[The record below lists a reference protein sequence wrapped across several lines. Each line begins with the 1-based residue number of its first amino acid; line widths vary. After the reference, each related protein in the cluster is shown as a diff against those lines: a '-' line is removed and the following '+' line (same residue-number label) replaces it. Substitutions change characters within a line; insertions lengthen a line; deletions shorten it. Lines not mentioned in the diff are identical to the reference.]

1 MNEPTGLPGIKG
13 FRRHVVVAVVA
24 ALSVVATGAFVASAQ
39 DATPPAT
46 ASACAATPASGDTAS
61 ICVELGEYDIFYK
74 PNVLTIPAD
83 KDVKVVITNRGVT
96 LHNFSV
102 TDHKNSGLKNLNI
115 VVNTDPGKT
124 SDVTINAPA
133 GDYYFFCD
141 QPGHE
146 AAGMFGYLSVKKDA
160 TPSTSEAT
168 VTPRAG

>member
-1 MNEPTGLPGIKG
+1 MNEPTGLQEKKG
-13 FRRHVVVAVVA
+13 FGRRVAVAVVA
-24 ALSVVATGAFVASAQ
+24 ALAVVGTGTFVVGAQ
-39 DATPPAT
+39 NSTPSPT
-46 ASACAATPASGDTAS
+46 ASACASTSD
-61 ICVELGEYDIFYK
+61 CVELGEFDIFYK

-83 KDVKVVITNRGVT
+83 KDVKVEIVNHGVT

-124 SDVTINAPA
+124 SETTINAPA

-146 AAGMFGYLSVKKDA
+146 AAGMFGYIHVAADA

>member
-1 MNEPTGLPGIKG
+1 MIAAFT
-13 FRRHVVVAVVA
+13 VVG
-24 ALSVVATGAFVASAQ
+24 TGAFVAGAQ
-39 DATPPAT
+39 NSTPSPT
-46 ASACAATPASGDTAS
+46 ASACGSTSD
-61 ICVELGEYDIFYK
+61 CVELGEYDIFYK

-83 KDVKVVITNRGVT
+83 KDIKVEIVNHGVT

-124 SDVTINAPA
+124 SETTINAPA

-146 AAGMFGYLSVKKDA
+146 AAGMFGYIHVAADA